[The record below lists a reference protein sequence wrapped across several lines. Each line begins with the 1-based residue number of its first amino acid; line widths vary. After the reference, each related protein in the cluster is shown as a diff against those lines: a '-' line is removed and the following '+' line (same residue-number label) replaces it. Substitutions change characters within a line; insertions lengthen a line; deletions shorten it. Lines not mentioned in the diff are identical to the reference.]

1 VKSIISET
9 LTWLRGSKYGY
20 KFMDKIILFIYILNA
35 TIILIFTFT
44 IFGKDKAIEIYF
56 KRNYLLN
63 WIPAKSVV
71 IEREGIILS
80 LPMILDCI
88 ILAKPDWEKEEREFV
103 NSLNLEQNDD
113 NNFIIDVGANIG
125 FYTILFAKKYPK
137 CKTISIEASKKIY
150 QQLLQNCELNKLDRS
165 KVFFINKAVSD
176 SEAKKVEFYEIESM
190 STILKEFLID
200 IDTTDKDNQIYTN
213 EIVETITIDNI
224 VISEN
229 IDKISLMKIDVEGA
243 EVLVLNGA
251 IETLKQ
257 KRIETLIIEFHSR
270 GNYIYII
277 KLLEELGYSV
287 ALKERHQI
295 HKNPEYVNGHIT
307 AKLIK

>member
-1 VKSIISET
+1 MKSIISET

-20 KFMDKIILFIYILNA
+20 KLMDKIILFIYILNA

-56 KRNYLLN
+56 KRNHLLN

-125 FYTILFAKKYPK
+125 FYTV
-137 CKTISIEASKKIY
+137 
-150 QQLLQNCELNKLDRS
+150 LLQKNIPNARL
-165 KVFFINKAVSD
+165 FQ
-176 SEAKKVEFYEIESM
+176 
-190 STILKEFLID
+190 LKH
-200 IDTTDKDNQIYTN
+200 
-213 EIVETITIDNI
+213 
-224 VISEN
+224 
-229 IDKISLMKIDVEGA
+229 
-243 EVLVLNGA
+243 
-251 IETLKQ
+251 Q
-257 KRIETLIIEFHSR
+257 KR
-270 GNYIYII
+270 YISNFCKI
-277 KLLEELGYSV
+277 
-287 ALKERHQI
+287 
-295 HKNPEYVNGHIT
+295 VN
-307 AKLIK
+307 

>member
-103 NSLNLEQNDD
+103 NSLNLEQNGD

-137 CKTISIEASKKIY
+137 CKIISIEASKKIY
-150 QQLLQNCELNKLDRS
+150 EQLLQNCELNKLDRS
-165 KVFFINKAVSD
+165 KVFFVNKAVSD

-200 IDTTDKDNQIYTN
+200 IDTSDKDNQIYTN

-270 GNYIYII
+270 GNYIHII
-277 KLLEELGYSV
+277 NLLEKFGYSI
-287 ALKERHQI
+287 AFKERHQI
-295 HKNPEYVNGHIT
+295 HKNPEYINGHIT

>member
-103 NSLNLEQNDD
+103 NSLNLEQNGD

-137 CKTISIEASKKIY
+137 CKIISIEASKKIY
-150 QQLLQNCELNKLDRS
+150 EQLLQNCELNKLDRS
-165 KVFFINKAVSD
+165 KVFFVNKAVSD

-200 IDTTDKDNQIYTN
+200 IDTSDKDNQIYTN

-243 EVLVLNGA
+243 EYEVLKGAKDILSKSSNVSLLIEVHNLSSNTNLYEPIKEFLNSYNFKMDFEKVESSG
-251 IETLKQ
+251 
-257 KRIETLIIEFHSR
+257 
-270 GNYIYII
+270 
-277 KLLEELGYSV
+277 
-287 ALKERHQI
+287 ERHI
-295 HKNPEYVNGHIT
+295 IVHKQQR
-307 AKLIK
+307 

>member
-1 VKSIISET
+1 MKSIISET

-44 IFGKDKAIEIYF
+44 IFGKDKVIEIYF
-56 KRNYLLN
+56 KRNHLLN

-125 FYTILFAKKYPK
+125 FYTVLFAKKYPK

-176 SEAKKVEFYEIESM
+176 SVAKKVEFYEIESM

-257 KRIETLIIEFHSR
+257 KRIETLIVEFHSL

-277 KLLEELGYSV
+277 KLLEELGY
-287 ALKERHQI
+287 
-295 HKNPEYVNGHIT
+295 
-307 AKLIK
+307 